1 MKFSLS
7 PACAPGSD
15 NGKGTV
21 AMIRAR
27 DTTTTFQPEKKRL
40 PLGLQ
45 RILFPAMLSL
55 AVTGCGEATEPETSR
70 WTETAAPAGAPV
82 KQRWYTRSQVE
93 AGAPLYREH
102 CAACHK
108 ENAEGT
114 ENWRQRDANGNFP
127 PPPLN
132 GTAHTWHHPL
142 DILRMVVRNGGA
154 PVGGAMP
161 AFGQKLDAV
170 QVDAI
175 LAWVQSHWSDEIYG
189 MWRERDI
196 QSAGRSSPLQGG

>member
-1 MKFSLS
+1 MTKSS
-7 PACAPGSD
+7 
-15 NGKGTV
+15 
-21 AMIRAR
+21 
-27 DTTTTFQPEKKRL
+27 
-40 PLGLQ
+40 
-45 RILFPAMLSL
+45 LSL
-55 AVTGCGEATEPETSR
+55 ACASNSDPDTGNFALLRSRDTGTRTSKTSRPRSAVWRTLLPAIAVLTVAGCGKAPEPEAGR
-70 WTETAAPAGAPV
+70 WTETAAPAAAPV
-82 KQRWYTRSQVE
+82 KQRWYTQAQAE
-93 AGAPLYREH
+93 AGAPLYQEH
-102 CAACHK
+102 CAVCHK

-154 PVGGAMP
+154 PVGGVMP
-161 AFGQKLDAV
+161 GFGQKLDAV

-175 LAWVQSHWSDEIYG
+175 LAWVQSHWSDDIYS

-196 QSAGRSSPLQGG
+196 QSSSRSSSPQGG